1 MIQVTNNTI
10 LKMMRAQLARNPQ
23 SVLSP
28 PSFPPS
34 KWSEPLPL
42 RPVPT
47 GPQCRTPPL
56 SSSVP
61 PSWPPGLPSEPADM
75 TTRDGWPEVCVYT

>member
-1 MIQVTNNTI
+1 MKYEKTIIITHNT
-10 LKMMRAQLARNPQ
+10 RSQLAKNPQ
-23 SVLSP
+23 SVLPPS

-47 GPQCRTPPL
+47 GLQCRTPPL

-61 PSWPPGLPSEPADM
+61 PSWTPGLPSEPADM
-75 TTRDGWPEVCVYT
+75 TVA